1 MSQARL
7 PVEALTSR
15 DSWEGVR
22 AVVVGF
28 DAAGASA
35 VDNLLHLG
43 AEVHALAEDVD
54 PGLLERVEL
63 FEVLGA
69 RIDVHTGAT
78 AGLPD
83 EAPDLLIATPD
94 VAADCPA
101 VLEAER
107 RGVPVWGE
115 IDLAWR
121 LRTPD
126 VPPPWLVVTGADL
139 EDVALTTSILGS
151 ILAAAGLRFAVAGVG
166 GAPLVETVMDP
177 EPRDVLAVGLSARQL
192 VRAGAMAAES
202 AAVLSLPAPGESGES
217 GQSGQSGEAALRA
230 AARVYHLV
238 ARACVYPFVDERVED
253 LVRDAEVTEGAR
265 AIALT
270 LGTPAVSMLG
280 VVENILV
287 DRAFIEER
295 ATSAAE
301 LGTFDDLA
309 EATPRYVHAALAAS
323 ALARAH
329 GVGQVAVRDG
339 LRAHRP

>member
-1 MSQARL
+1 MSEPAPR
-7 PVEALTSR
+7 VDALTSR

-43 AEVHALAEDVD
+43 ADVHAVSEDVD
-54 PGLLERVEL
+54 PGMLERVEL

-69 RIDVHTGAT
+69 RVDVHAGAT
-78 AGLPD
+78 AALPR
-83 EAPDLLIATPD
+83 EAAPDLLVVTPD
-94 VAADCPA
+94 IASDCPA
-101 VLEAER
+101 LREAER
-107 RGVPVWGE
+107 LGVPVWGE
-115 IDLAWR
+115 VELAWR

-126 VPPPWLVVTGADL
+126 SPPPWLAVTGADL

-151 ILAAAGLRFAVAGVG
+151 ILTAAGLQVAVAGEG

-177 EPRDVLAVGLSARQL
+177 EARDVLAVGLSARQL
-192 VRAGAMAAES
+192 ERAGAMAAES
-202 AAVLSLPAPGESGES
+202 AAVLSLAAPD
-217 GQSGQSGEAALRA
+217 A
-230 AARVYHLV
+230 AAGADEAVRRAVGRIYHLV
-238 ARACVYPFVDERVED
+238 AQACVYPFADERVED

-309 EATPRYVHAALAAS
+309 EATPRYVQAALAAS